1 MWNDISLMKGLVAM
15 INFIYG
21 RAGSG
26 KTARICDLAAKSA
39 AKGRRV
45 FLLVPEQMALD
56 TEKRM
61 TALLE
66 GAPSLSLEILNFRRL
81 CNHIFREV
89 GGLSYSYI
97 TKSGRTLLMWRT
109 LTELAPMLKTILTPD
124 RSHAERILSVIAEL
138 KTYCISPSLL
148 ELGAKKLGDDEKS
161 AKLRDK
167 LLDVSLIYAAYT
179 NLSKELGDDADDDL
193 TNAAKALS
201 ENNIFAGVDIFLD
214 AFWGFT
220 PQQFAV
226 IGELFRQADNVTV
239 SLCLDC
245 PPDKP
250 GEDLFENQRST
261 ATRLLKLAKDSHRE
275 ISEAVLTENCR
286 AENEALLFL
295 EKNLWSLDLKKSDF
309 YDGNCDSIKMIECQ
323 SLFAEC
329 ESVATDI
336 LRKVREGA
344 SWRDFTVV
352 ARGLDRYEGILDVI
366 LEKYG
371 IPHFISV
378 RSDIKNYPIIKLILT
393 ALSLCTSN
401 FECEDM
407 ISYIKTG
414 LCGLSPEEVSTLE
427 NYITLW
433 NIRGKSRFS
442 EDFTMNPAGYT
453 AKFTEDSEL
462 ELRRINEL
470 RERIVT
476 PILDLHE
483 KLCECKKSADF
494 AALLYNFLVNL
505 RIPEALQKIADDERD
520 TSPENAK
527 ETEQLWSVIIDALDE
542 IILAMPEVEITP
554 DVFAELLKI
563 IFDETDIGK
572 IPAAIDSVIC
582 GDAALLRAD
591 SKHIYII
598 GANDGIFPAAPSK
611 AGFFSDREGEILAEL
626 GIELAPGGEYQA
638 ADERFLFYR
647 AAASAS
653 NSLTLVWSSSD
664 LSGHGMKPSFGAA
677 RIKSLFPTAKTES
690 YADLPIEKRL
700 EGRNNLLEFIA
711 ETDGT
716 PLGAALREYAM
727 QDDTLAGR
735 LDKLSLPL
743 CDDKEQLN
751 KETADALFGGDLG
764 MTQSRLESFVLCK
777 FSYFCKYVLKLEE
790 KKAADFNPAD
800 IGSFIHHI
808 LEKFVRLAEEKGGLS
823 TIDDKELDAAL
834 DEIVS
839 DYMKYVCRLDDK
851 LSGSRMAH
859 LFARLKRSSRLLCK
873 NLIAEFSG
881 SEFSPRLFEAPIGI
895 VRDDETFIEPL
906 KIPLHDGTSA
916 HIYGIADRVD
926 IYEKEDKV
934 YVRVVDY
941 KTGAKDFSADELK
954 LGLNM
959 QMLLYL
965 FSIWKNGKKQGSGLS
980 VPVDSEILPAGV
992 LYFSAGVPTVTLD
1005 HEIPPEEVESMVSG
1019 KLARRGLLLDDPEV
1033 LEAMEKGL
1041 SGKYLPVKQ
1050 KKDGTVSGS
1059 LASLEDFK
1067 GLLTDMEDTIKR
1079 IGKELKSGNAE
1090 AMPLCDKKHDG
1101 CAFCPMKPVCR
1112 KDTRKG

>member
-1 MWNDISLMKGLVAM
+1 M

-26 KTARICDLAAKSA
+26 KTTRICDLAAKSVA
-39 AKGRRV
+39 DGKRV

-61 TALLE
+61 TVLLE
-66 GAPSLSLEILNFRRL
+66 NSPSLSLEILNFRRL

-97 TKSGRTLLMWRT
+97 TKSGQMLLMWRT
-109 LTELAPMLKTILTPD
+109 LTELAPMLKTIPSPD
-124 RSHAERILSVIAEL
+124 RNYAERMLSVIAEL
-138 KTYCISPSLL
+138 KTYCISPALL

-161 AKLRDK
+161 SKLRDK
-167 LLDVSLIYAAYT
+167 LLDVSLIYAAYV

-201 ENNIFAGVDIFLD
+201 ENNLFADADIFLD

-220 PQQFAV
+220 PQQFAI

-239 SLCLDC
+239 SLCLDGT
-245 PPDKP
+245 PDKP
-250 GEDLFENQRST
+250 GDGLFENQHST
-261 ATRLLKLAKDSHRE
+261 AAHLLKLAKDSHAE
-275 ISEAVLTENCR
+275 ISESVL
-286 AENEALLFL
+286 AENHRAKNAGLCFL
-295 EKNLWSLDLKKSDF
+295 EKNLWSLDLKKSDV
-309 YDGNCDSIKMIECQ
+309 YSGNSENIKMVECQ

-329 ESVATDI
+329 EAVATDI
-336 LRKVREGA
+336 LKKVREGA

-352 ARGLDRYEGILDVI
+352 TRGLDRYDGILDVI

-371 IPHFISV
+371 IPHFISI
-378 RSDIKNYPIIKLILT
+378 RNDIKTHPIIKLILT
-393 ALSLCTSN
+393 SLSLYTSN

-414 LCGLSPEEVSTLE
+414 LCGLSPNEVSALE

-433 NIRGKSRFS
+433 SIRGRSRVS

-453 AKFTEDSEL
+453 AKFTEDSQL
-462 ELRRINEL
+462 TLDSINEL
-470 RERIVT
+470 RVRVVT
-476 PILDLHE
+476 PILDFHE
-483 KLCECKKSADF
+483 KLRECKTTADF
-494 AALLYNFLVNL
+494 AATLYAFLVTLN
-505 RIPEALQKIADDERD
+505 IPETLQKIADAERE
-520 TSPENAK
+520 TAPEIAK
-527 ETEQLWSVIIDALDE
+527 ETEQLWSVIIDAIDE
-542 IILAMPEVEITP
+542 IVLVMP
-554 DVFAELLKI
+554 DVKITIEVFSELLKI

-572 IPAAIDSVIC
+572 IPAAIDSVVC
-582 GDAALLRAD
+582 GDASLLRAD

-598 GANDGIFPAAPSK
+598 GANDGIFPAAPSSI
-611 AGFFSDREGEILAEL
+611 GFFSDREGEILSEF

-647 AAASAS
+647 AVASAS
-653 NSLTLVWSSSD
+653 DSLTVIWSSSD
-664 LSGHGMKPSFGAA
+664 LSGHGMKQSLGVA
-677 RIKSLFPTAKTES
+677 RIKKLFPDIKPIS
-690 YADLPIEKRL
+690 YADIPIEERL

-727 QDDTLAGR
+727 QDGELSGR
-735 LDKLSLPL
+735 LDKLALPL
-743 CDDKEQLN
+743 CDDKEQLDN
-751 KETADALFGGDLG
+751 ETAASLFGGDLA
-764 MTQSRLESFVLCK
+764 MTQSRLETFVLCK

-790 KKAADFNPAD
+790 KKSADFNPAD

-823 TIDDKELDAAL
+823 TISDNELDTLL

-839 DYMKYVCRLDDK
+839 DYITRICRLEDK

-859 LFARLKRSSRLLCK
+859 LFAKLKRSSRLLCK
-873 NLIAEFSG
+873 NLIAEFSE
-881 SEFSPRLFEAPIGI
+881 SQFSPKLFEAPIGI
-895 VRDDETFIEPL
+895 KRDDEKFIEPL
-906 KIPLHDGTSA
+906 KIALDDESSTY
-916 HIYGIADRVD
+916 IYGIADRVD
-926 IYEKEDKV
+926 IYEKDDKF

-941 KTGAKDFSADELK
+941 KTGSKEFSTEELK

-965 FSIWKNGKKQGSGLS
+965 FSIWKNGKKPNSGLS
-980 VPVDSEILPAGV
+980 IPVNSEILPAGV

-1005 HEIPPEEVESMVSG
+1005 HEISSEEVESMVSG
-1019 KLARRGLLLDDPEV
+1019 KLSRRGLLLDDREV
-1033 LEAMEKGL
+1033 LDAMENGL
-1041 SGKYLPVKQ
+1041 SGKHIPVKQ
-1050 KKDGTVSGS
+1050 KKDGTLSGS

-1067 GLLTDMEDTIKR
+1067 VLLTDMEDTIKR
-1079 IGKELKSGNAE
+1079 IGKEMKSGNAE

-1101 CAFCPMKPVCR
+1101 CVFCPMKPVCR
-1112 KDTRKG
+1112 KDTKKG

>member
-1 MWNDISLMKGLVAM
+1 M

-39 AKGRRV
+39 SEGRRV
-45 FLLVPEQMALD
+45 FLLVPEQMALG

-66 GAPSLSLEILNFRRL
+66 NAPSLSLEILNFRRL

-97 TKSGRTLLMWRT
+97 TKSGRMLLMWQT
-109 LTELAPMLKTILTPD
+109 LTELAPMLKTVHSPD
-124 RSHAERILSVIAEL
+124 RSTVERMLSVITEL

-148 ELGAKKLGDDEKS
+148 ELGAKKLTDSENSG
-161 AKLRDK
+161 KLRDK
-167 LLDVSLIYAAYT
+167 LLDVSLIYASYVS
-179 NLSKELGDDADDDL
+179 LSKELGDDADDDL
-193 TNAAKALS
+193 TNAAKALA
-201 ENNIFAGVDIFLD
+201 ENAIFTGADIFLD
-214 AFWGFT
+214 SFWGFT
-220 PQQFAV
+220 PQQFAI

-239 SLCLDC
+239 SLCIDMT
-245 PPDKP
+245 PDKI
-250 GEDLFENQRST
+250 GEDLFENQRCT
-261 ATRLLKLAKDSHRE
+261 AVHLLKLAKASRSE
-275 ISEAVLTENCR
+275 ISEVVLTENRR
-286 AENEALLFL
+286 ADNAELRFL
-295 EKNLWSLDLKKSDF
+295 EKNLWSLDLQKSDF
-309 YDGNCDSIKMIECQ
+309 FNGSAESIKMIECQ

-329 ESVATDI
+329 EAVAVDI
-336 LRKVREGA
+336 CRKVREGA

-352 ARGLDRYEGILDVI
+352 ARGIDRYDGILDVT

-371 IPHFISV
+371 IPHFISA
-378 RSDIKNYPIIKLILT
+378 RTDIKTKPIIKLILT
-393 ALSLCTSN
+393 SLSLFTSN
-401 FECEDM
+401 FECEDL

-414 LCGLSPEEVSTLE
+414 LCGLSPEEVSMLE

-433 NIRGKSRFS
+433 NIRGKSRVS
-442 EDFTMNPAGYT
+442 EDFTMNPEGYT
-453 AKFTEDSEL
+453 AKFTEESQ
-462 ELRRINEL
+462 RRLDEINEL
-470 RERIVT
+470 RSRVVT
-476 PILDLHE
+476 PIFDFHE
-483 KLCECKKSADF
+483 RLRECKATADF
-494 AALLYNFLVNL
+494 AAALYAFLVSLN
-505 RIPEALQKIADDERD
+505 IPETLQKIADAEYD
-520 TSPENAK
+520 TAPEAAK

-542 IILAMPEVEITP
+542 TALVMHGLEITA
-554 DVFAELLKI
+554 DVFSELLRI

-572 IPAAIDSVIC
+572 IPAAIDSVVC
-582 GDAALLRAD
+582 GDASLLRAD

-598 GANDGIFPAAPSK
+598 GANDGIFPAAPST
-611 AGFFSDREGEILAEL
+611 AGFFSDREGEILASV

-647 AAASAS
+647 AVSSAS
-653 NSLTLVWSSSD
+653 HSLTLIWSSSD
-664 LSGHGMKPSFGAA
+664 LSGHSMKPSLGAA
-677 RIKSLFPTAKTES
+677 RIRSLFPEVKVTS
-690 YADLPIEKRL
+690 YSDLPIEERL

-711 ETDGT
+711 EADGT
-716 PLGAALREYAM
+716 PLGDSLREYAAK
-727 QDDTLAGR
+727 DSELSGR
-735 LDKLSLPL
+735 LERLSLPL
-743 CDDKEQLN
+743 CDDTEQLDE
-751 KETADALFGGDLG
+751 KTAEALFGGDLA
-764 MTQSRLESFVLCK
+764 MTQSRLEAFVLCK

-790 KKAADFNPAD
+790 KKSAEFNPAD

-808 LEKFVRLAEEKGGLS
+808 LEKFVRLAQEKGGLS
-823 TIDDKELDAAL
+823 TVSDAELDSAL

-839 DYMKYVCRLDDK
+839 DYMTRVCRIDDK

-881 SEFSPRLFEAPIGI
+881 SKFSPKLFEAPIGI
-895 VRDDETFIEPL
+895 VRDDEKCIEPL
-906 KIPLHDGTSA
+906 KIPLHDGSSA
-916 HIYGIADRVD
+916 CIYGIADRVD
-926 IYEKEDKV
+926 IYEKGDKV

-965 FSIWKNGKKQGSGLS
+965 FSIWKNGKKQNSGLS
-980 VPVDSEILPAGV
+980 VPVNSEILPAGV

-1005 HEIPPEEVESMVSG
+1005 HEISANEVETMVSG
-1019 KLARRGLLLDDPEV
+1019 KLNRRGLLLDDPEV

-1050 KKDGTVSGS
+1050 KKDGSLTGS
-1059 LASLEDFK
+1059 LASLEEFK
-1067 GLLTDMEDTIKR
+1067 GLLSEMEDTIKR
-1079 IGKELKSGNAE
+1079 IGKEMKSGNAE

-1101 CAFCPMKPVCR
+1101 CAYCPMKPVCR